1 MPCEQ
6 IQRIDEIIRRLKFFV
21 GYNRLNLV
29 KFATKIITDENYD
42 RRKYQPTKIITDKVV
57 CMMSTIPTAFD
68 RI

>member
-42 RRKYQPTKIITDKVV
+42 RRK
-57 CMMSTIPTAFD
+57 
-68 RI
+68 